1 MPLGMAHQPARTQ
14 LGVIT
19 RTAKRRSTGGRVAV
33 LGCLARMLDYLYHG
47 LPSPQQLQ
55 HYLCMQHRRCCLL
68 SSTTFKQRLGKPHPC
83 TCKMCICCLLPYAL
97 HAGSDPKRLH
107 VAGGGTPGME
117 EVLGP
122 MQDHLVPAAGNPGP
136 DTTGNTDKPQAET
149 ISAAGTAAIAEK
161 QPPQV
166 QQQCDE
172 QQTRDVQTP
181 DQRKQESLIEEQI
194 QQEVQEPEPAPPAP
208 PRLQA
213 PQEDKPQLQLQQ
225 EPETKAR
232 ASQEQQ
238 REERQPL
245 EQEGEYQQPPDVPV
259 QPVTVPAK
267 PLQVPPAEPSLEQLQ
282 NGRADAEPPVPPVTQ
297 QPPACS
303 HRHPA
308 TDSLP
313 GFYWE
318 SAYPT
323 PTNSTAR
330 KLAPAPATAAS
341 SNQPSGVKPGQ
352 ARDSTPPAAALA
364 PPILPV
370 PSLPSDILPAV
381 NTITELTPEHLS
393 VLGAWYSLYRPQKEA
408 QQAAALAKHY
418 DERARFED
426 NFVQVIGRDQIGVMY
441 YVMHR
446 AVKGI
451 TMAIEKIEVL
461 PGDRRGTYQI
471 RIIGKHAFH
480 LPALI
485 RGPVTSLFLPEAL
498 VAWATDTLTVREADH
513 KILHHQQRVH
523 NIPTIW
529 WPARW
534 SLGLSLGLFAMHVL
548 GW

>member
-282 NGRADAEPPVPPVTQ
+282 NG
-297 QPPACS
+297 
-303 HRHPA
+303 
-308 TDSLP
+308 
-313 GFYWE
+313 
-318 SAYPT
+318 
-323 PTNSTAR
+323 
-330 KLAPAPATAAS
+330 
-341 SNQPSGVKPGQ
+341 VKPGQ